1 MLLALV
7 FILFGCRQENLLVE
21 KEQQSK
27 NLKISVLDYDQVQSQ
42 KSLINKISDLESKV
56 FKKGMSAKSV
66 QDSLLDGAIIETN
79 KALLV
84 EDGDKKTYTF
94 PVSRIYPNNKIENL
108 VLRKN
113 EDNSYSGALFQYSLT
128 DAEKQQYIKGLPVDL
143 SGKIK
148 AYIINDISIG
158 NKSNQFSYFEG
169 CWEFIYETNP
179 CSAGG
184 NHAVGESCSA
194 LGPNG
199 NPAQQAQ
206 PASLVAAISHC
217 GEESG
222 GGGSSSGS
230 TGPGPGSSPGT
241 GTIGGGSGGGGGG
254 SSQPIGPYNTF
265 MFISY
270 DDLYILCAEGDTQC
284 AENWANMSATVNVF
298 TALGRNGLV
307 LPSYT
312 ETFLLVK
319 DYLVANSFSPDATAF
334 ISERLNIVGN
344 WIKVQDNSTD
354 EKRLKNH
361 QFALWA
367 LKYFMNN
374 SSQNFVDY
382 YKNNL
387 LKFNALKFSNF
398 NPSNPIEAEAANLM
412 ANLITEYFVAEQNGT
427 VSQLQNNWVGWD
439 LVKEAMELYIKGNIV
454 AAVKLG
460 RWIYEFA
467 DDYFPAI
474 NIPLINFKLAEMRT
488 AILLTDAVNMNPQTM
503 KWKDIVA
510 CWLLE
515 VGDFPVNSSA
525 GYGNIPTIGFSGSD
539 YVISGVPNQLNQMR
553 YLVAHKTL
561 ADGSL
566 SPGSIARLRSDAIN
580 QIKFQNSLSPL
591 GGEWSF
597 NFDAM
602 VDTIKELDGLQYCLG
617 SYQTTINITSLGNN
631 QYKLTFIVK
640 NKTGWQSGTRGLN
653 DYDGNPA
660 NDSIIP
666 DKPRGQGIHLGG
678 TIGET
683 YGWHEIVTIP

>member
-1 MLLALV
+1 MKKLSFLTLLALV
-7 FILFGCRQENLLVE
+7 FILFGCRQENLLLE

-128 DAEKQQYIKGLPVDL
+128 DTEKQQYIKGLPVDL

-158 NKSNQFSYFEG
+158 NKGNQFSYFEG

-241 GTIGGGSGGGGGG
+241 GTIGGSSGGGGGG
-254 SSQPIGPYNTF
+254 SSQPISPYNTF

-270 DDLYILCAEGDTQC
+270 DDLYILCAEGDAQC
-284 AENWANMSATVNVF
+284 AINWANMSATVNVF

-344 WIKVQDNSTD
+344 WMKLQDNSTD

-361 QFALWA
+361 QFAYWA
-367 LKYFMNN
+367 INYLAFENPDATSHFKLYPEDVKKIKFEKL
-374 SSQNFVDY
+374 DY
-382 YKNNL
+382 SNYNDVMFANKFAAAFTEMLIAEKNN
-387 LKFNALKFSNF
+387 
-398 NPSNPIEAEAANLM
+398 
-412 ANLITEYFVAEQNGT
+412 T
-427 VSQLQNNWVGWD
+427 VSQVNVQNPTWT
-439 LVKEAMELYIKGNIV
+439 LAKEYMIYLIKQN
-454 AAVKLG
+454 AASAVKYG
-460 RWIYEFA
+460 RVIYEHSTIF
-467 DDYFPAI
+467 F
-474 NIPLINFKLAEMRT
+474 
-488 AILLTDAVNMNPQTM
+488 
-503 KWKDIVA
+503 
-510 CWLLE
+510 
-515 VGDFPVNSSA
+515 SA
-525 GYGNIPTIGFSGSD
+525 S
-539 YVISGVPNQLNQMR
+539 
-553 YLVAHKTL
+553 
-561 ADGSL
+561 
-566 SPGSIARLRSDAIN
+566 
-580 QIKFQNSLSPL
+580 
-591 GGEWSF
+591 
-597 NFDAM
+597 
-602 VDTIKELDGLQYCLG
+602 
-617 SYQTTINITSLGNN
+617 
-631 QYKLTFIVK
+631 
-640 NKTGWQSGTRGLN
+640 
-653 DYDGNPA
+653 
-660 NDSIIP
+660 
-666 DKPRGQGIHLGG
+666 
-678 TIGET
+678 
-683 YGWHEIVTIP
+683 